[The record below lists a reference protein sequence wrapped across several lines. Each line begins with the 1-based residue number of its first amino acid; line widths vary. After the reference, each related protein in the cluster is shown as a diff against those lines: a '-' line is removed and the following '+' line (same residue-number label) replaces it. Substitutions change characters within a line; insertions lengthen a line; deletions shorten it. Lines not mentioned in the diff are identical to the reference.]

1 MEVFIVSI
9 ILKIPAWLA
18 RTEKLTTILTGEV
31 LRETPKAL
39 YIKGYA
45 KIMPSQN
52 CLRCGREITNPV
64 SRVVGIGP
72 ECCAKL
78 GIARP
83 DYTKSVELQKQLEQS
98 TAFERWFPKSQIEVE
113 GTWELLPTPVDAV
126 KELIGNRLCIEEK
139 MIRVF
144 TVPGNKELCKSVQG
158 YKWNPDTKA
167 WEYPIR
173 VGIAKQLIEAF
184 QSKGVQLTIDT
195 SITDLLNEVVT
206 VSNEATDKL
215 FPYQLEGVK
224 FMIQYKRCLLADD
237 MGLGK
242 TVQSIMAATQIG
254 KKILVV
260 CPASLKRNWQREF
273 HFWTPEW
280 KVQIIDGT
288 PKQREDQMKSDA
300 QVFICSWEMLRLGA
314 KIENKHLSTRGPE
327 LTKLEK
333 MKFDVC
339 IMDEAHKIKNRKAIV
354 TKCAADLAKF
364 IPYVFPLTGTPMMNN
379 PDDLYSILNVLA
391 PTEFKSYW
399 KFVEKY
405 CTVVKDDYGY
415 VVGGLKPGMDRP
427 LKTLLEQL
435 VLRRTKGEVL
445 KELPVKMTQKFIC
458 PLEGKQAKIYK
469 EMAEDMYTKWEG
481 QVVSATVVIAQIT
494 RLKQIV
500 IDPTLMME
508 EHDNNP
514 LQGAKIDALLDIVE
528 GLGDQKVV
536 IFSQFAKA
544 CKRLK
549 ITLEG
554 QGYTGVI
561 LTGDMNSKQRDDSVQ
576 SFQQDPK
583 CKFII
588 VSTLAGGTGLT
599 LTAAST
605 AIFMDK
611 YWTPAINIQAQDRLH
626 RIGQRSSV
634 NIIELLAEN
643 TVEDAIEE
651 LLKYKYEQF
660 QSLFSTDE
668 VVTNQT
674 KVKTRDL
681 MALFNKR

>member
-9 ILKIPAWLA
+9 ILRIPTWLA
-18 RTEKLTTILTGEV
+18 KSHKIESSLTGEI
-31 LRETPKAL
+31 LRETDLAVYVKSKSFKGWLPKS
-39 YIKGYA
+39 
-45 KIMPSQN
+45 KI
-52 CLRCGREITNPV
+52 EITG
-64 SRVVGIGP
+64 S
-72 ECCAKL
+72 
-78 GIARP
+78 
-83 DYTKSVELQKQLEQS
+83 YTIPL
-98 TAFERWFPKSQIEVE
+98 PPIE
-113 GTWELLPTPVDAV
+113 
-126 KELIGNRLCIEEK
+126 KEVMLSE
-139 MIRVF
+139 
-144 TVPGNKELCKSVQG
+144 
-158 YKWNPDTKA
+158 
-167 WEYPIR
+167 
-173 VGIAKQLIEAF
+173 
-184 QSKGVQLTIDT
+184 
-195 SITDLLNEVVT
+195 
-206 VSNEATDKL
+206 EATRKL
-215 FPYQLEGVK
+215 FPFQIEGVRFLVK
-224 FMIQYKRCLLADD
+224 HKRALLSDD

-242 TVQSIMAATQIG
+242 TVQSIIAATELG

-300 QVFICSWEMLRLGA
+300 KVFICSWELLRLGA

-364 IPYVFPLTGTPMMNN
+364 IPCVFPLTGTPMMNS
-379 PDDLYSILNVLA
+379 PQDLYSILNVLA

-415 VVGGLKPGMDRP
+415 VVGGLRPGMERP

-445 KELPVKMTQKFIC
+445 TELPAKMIQKFIC
-458 PLEGKQAKIYK
+458 PLEGKQLKTYTG
-469 EMAEDMYTKWEG
+469 MADDMYTKWEG